1 MLYAT
6 YTNKY
11 SKNVEVLVKV
21 MYNVYKVYTKR
32 REIMDTQQIISIV
45 IFAVT
50 MIAIMSEKVHR
61 ALAAV
66 AGATLL
72 LIFGILDVESL
83 ASYIDYNT
91 VGILIG
97 MMLFVSV
104 VKISGLFE
112 YIAIKAAKISK
123 GRPWVIMVLFF
134 IITAVLSAFLDNVTT
149 VLLVGPMTIA
159 VTSILGVN
167 PLPYL
172 ITQILASN
180 IGGTA
185 TLIGDPPNIMIGSA
199 AKLSFN
205 EFIINTG
212 APAVVIGLITV
223 LCFYFIYGRKLKVV
237 PEKMQAV
244 MELDEKKA
252 IKDKTLLIESVIV
265 MAFVVIAF
273 MLHDTLGIQSATVA
287 IAAAAVILLLNRSKI
302 DPEEIISTI
311 EWPTIVFFVGLFGVV
326 GGLQQTGVIDMLAQ
340 LLLEVTKGN
349 NTLMLLLILWVS
361 AILSSFLDNIPFV
374 ATLIP
379 LIITMGN
386 SGVDVKPLW
395 WALSLGACL
404 GGNGTLVGASAN
416 VVLSGISKREGHEIT
431 FGNYIKIGFPLMLM
445 SIVISTVY
453 LLIKY
458 EIG

>member
-212 APAVVIGLITV
+212 APAVVIGFITI
-223 LCFYFIYGRKLKVV
+223 LCFYFIYGRKLKVM

>member
-1 MLYAT
+1 
-6 YTNKY
+6 
-11 SKNVEVLVKV
+11 
-21 MYNVYKVYTKR
+21 
-32 REIMDTQQIISIV
+32 MDTQQIISII

-112 YIAIKAAKISK
+112 YIAIKAAKLSK
-123 GRPWVIMVLFF
+123 GKPWVIMILFF
-134 IITAVLSAFLDNVTT
+134 VITAVLSAFLDNVTT

-159 VTSILGVN
+159 VTSILGIN

-199 AKLSFN
+199 AELSFN
-205 EFIINTG
+205 DFIVNTG
-212 APAVVIGLITV
+212 IPAVIIAFFTIFS
-223 LCFYFIYGRKLKVV
+223 FYFIYGRKLKVV

-252 IKDKTLLIESVIV
+252 IKDKVLLIESVII
-265 MAFVVIAF
+265 MAFVVLAF
-273 MLHDTLGIQSATVA
+273 IFHDALGIQSATIA
-287 IAAAAVILLLNRSKI
+287 IAAAAIILLLNRSKV

-326 GGLQQTGVIDMLAQ
+326 GGLQQTGVIDMMAQ
-340 LLLEVTKGN
+340 FLLEVTKGN
-349 NTLMLLLILWVS
+349 DTLMLLLILWVS

-386 SGVDVKPLW
+386 SGMDVAPLW

-431 FGNYIKIGFPLMLM
+431 FGNYLKIGFPLMLM
-445 SIVISTVY
+445 SIVISTIY
-453 LLIKY
+453 LLIKF
-458 EIG
+458 EVG